1 MANVVANSCLVTHPP
16 DKEQHYHWLC
26 NGVFTQSNKANLRLN
41 LLWFE
46 FLMAVYFVVY
56 LQVSKTAIL
65 FYCTLDKSWWARA
78 PSEGV
83 CAHVFHFRSISELS
97 LLFFPSPHRIHHS
110 AKPQDTSTFVTE
122 RRIFFFQQKKQIDVL
137 PLTWLCKLS
146 WRAPLLSLFLVS
158 YMTLLSCYMLR
169 CVHRAYFACH
179 PFGDGHVVCCRTI
192 RAFSLQTPA
201 CSTPGW

>member
-1 MANVVANSCLVTHPP
+1 MSFTELKWTFEWTSCCSNDWDFIQKSVLIHSEHKILSYNDMANVVANSCLVTHPP

-56 LQVSKTAIL
+56 LQVSKTARL
-65 FYCTLDKSWWARA
+65 FYCTLDISWRARA

-83 CAHVFHFRSISELS
+83 CVRVFYFRSISELS
-97 LLFFPSPHRIHHS
+97 LLFFPSPHRTHHS

-137 PLTWLCKLS
+137 PLTWLCK
-146 WRAPLLSLFLVS
+146 
-158 YMTLLSCYMLR
+158 
-169 CVHRAYFACH
+169 
-179 PFGDGHVVCCRTI
+179 
-192 RAFSLQTPA
+192 
-201 CSTPGW
+201 